1 MARKAPVRDDVVAF
15 GEDHMIVVTE
25 CFGKAANKIEQA
37 IAAGR
42 NMCAVLD
49 VGL

>member
-1 MARKAPVRDDVVAF
+1 MAGKAPVRDDVVAF
-15 GEDHMIVVTE
+15 GDDYVIVVAE
-25 CFGKAANKIEQA
+25 CLGKAANKVEQT